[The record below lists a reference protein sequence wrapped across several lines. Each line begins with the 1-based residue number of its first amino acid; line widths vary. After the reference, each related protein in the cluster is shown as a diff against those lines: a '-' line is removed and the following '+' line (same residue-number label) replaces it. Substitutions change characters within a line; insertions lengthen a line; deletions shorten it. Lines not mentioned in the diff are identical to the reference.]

1 MTNRLLSTQDLA
13 DRLGVPS
20 ETLSQW
26 RRQGKGPCFIQIGS
40 MIRYSVQEVEL
51 FERQFKSRSDWVV
64 GQLAP
69 EPTKGHKRSIGGRL
83 RRSEFSETRTE
94 AIITAYLEH
103 LFSPDKTPLPTGSM
117 KDYARLMTLKIPSN
131 DPVEGQIAIGKVQ
144 LTPEVLFVDLVNTLG
159 KMSANINKVL
169 SHARNKLRTFDPIE
183 LQQAVDQFAD
193 MSTRKS
199 IRNWVGR
206 NSV

>member
-1 MTNRLLSTQDLA
+1 MSNRLLSTQDLA
-13 DRLGVPS
+13 DRLGVPN

-26 RRQGKGPCFIQIGS
+26 RRQGKGPCFIQIGR
-40 MIRYSVQEVEL
+40 MIRYSVHEVEL

-69 EPTKGHKRSIGGRL
+69 EPTKGLKKSIGGRL

-103 LFSPDKTPLPTGSM
+103 LFSPDKIPLPTASM
-117 KDYARLMTLKIPSN
+117 EDYVRLMTLKIASN
-131 DPVEGQIAIGKVQ
+131 DPAEGQIEIDKAQ
-144 LTPEVLFVDLVNTLG
+144 LTPEVLFVDLVNTLE
-159 KMSANINKVL
+159 KMTANINTVL
-169 SHARNKLRTFDPIE
+169 SHARSKLPTFDPIA

-193 MSTRKS
+193 MATRRHVRK
-199 IRNWVGR
+199 WAGKQ
-206 NSV
+206 

>member
-1 MTNRLLSTQDLA
+1 MSNRLLSTQDLA

-26 RRQGKGPCFIQIGS
+26 RRQGKGPCFIQIGR
-40 MIRYSVQEVEL
+40 MIRYSVEEVEL

-69 EPTKGHKRSIGGRL
+69 EPTKGHKKSIGGRL
-83 RRSEFSETRTE
+83 RRSEFSEVRTQ

-103 LFSPDKTPLPTGSM
+103 LFSPDKIALPTASM
-117 KDYARLMTLKIPSN
+117 EDYARLMTLKIASN
-131 DPVEGQIAIGKVQ
+131 DPAEGQIDIDKSQ

-159 KMSANINKVL
+159 KMTAHINMVL
-169 SHARNKLRTFDPIE
+169 NHARNKLSTFDPIA

-193 MSTRKS
+193 MATRRHVRK
-199 IRNWVGR
+199 WAGKQ
-206 NSV
+206 